1 MSNTARGRRLARI
14 SRIAQEYRDN
24 INDRLKSV
32 DWPRRANIKV
42 SYGARIGD
50 NLAPLAAKGSNGG

>member
-1 MSNTARGRRLARI
+1 MLNI
-14 SRIAQEYRDN
+14 SRIAETYRNN
-24 INDRLKSV
+24 INARLQGV

-50 NLAPLAAKGSNGG
+50 PSAPTAAKGNSVK